1 MMLPAFID
9 GPIAPDA
16 DVTFPLDSV
25 ALQREYLEIIEA
37 LDGDAPSHALGDEY
51 LMQTNALLKGKP
63 MPWSFVPKVFSR
75 RDLGYLSWIA
85 QTTYRIMDKLTRAH
99 LSDAEVRSKFGF
111 SAELERL
118 TLSPV
123 GYACTIPIARVDIF
137 LNEETGAFHFC
148 ELNTDGSAGM
158 LATME
163 VTRANA
169 ATVAGSRFME
179 RHRTGMFDI
188 YSACAGTVLSCY
200 REAGGSSAS
209 PVIAAVDYRESVNW
223 QEMLEYRRVFSELGA
238 ELRFID
244 LRDLDYSDGVL
255 SGPDGPVDAVWRRI
269 VLSELDEKPC
279 QGVEAFKRCAAE
291 GKVPMIG
298 GFKTWPCATKTV
310 FAVLHDPVME
320 RHLDAEEI
328 AFVKEHVPATYML
341 DCDSDLS
348 RFRDR
353 SLWIAKPRDGYNG
366 AGVRAGSECTA
377 GEWEAV
383 LREMASTGGTVQTYV
398 PQYETPNVD
407 GRSASA
413 AVPLAPHSNMEGLYL
428 FGGRFGGVFT
438 RCGTSAVIGAETGR
452 LNMGCLVVD

>member
-51 LMQTNALLKGKP
+51 LMQTNALLKGRP

-85 QTTYRIMDKLTRAH
+85 QTTYRIMDKLTRAY

-320 RHLDAEEI
+320 RYLDDGEI
-328 AFVKEHVPATYML
+328 SFVKEHVPATYML
-341 DCDSDLS
+341 DADSDLS
-348 RFRDR
+348 RFRER

>member
-1 MMLPAFID
+1 MMLPAYID

-51 LMQTNALLKGKP
+51 LMQTNALLKGRP

-85 QTTYRIMDKLTRAH
+85 QTTYRIMDKLTRAY

-223 QEMLEYRRVFSELGA
+223 QEMLEYRHVFSELGA

-244 LRDLDYSDGVL
+244 LRDLDYSGGVL

-366 AGVRAGSECTA
+366 AGVRAGSDCTA
-377 GEWEAV
+377 GEWDVV

>member
-51 LMQTNALLKGKP
+51 LMQTNALLKGGP

-85 QTTYRIMDKLTRAH
+85 QTTYRIMDKLTRAY

-111 SAELERL
+111 SSELERL

-179 RHRTGMFDI
+179 RHRAGMFDI

-223 QEMLEYRRVFSELGA
+223 QEMLEYRRVFSRLGA

-269 VLSELDEKPC
+269 VLSELEEKPC

-320 RHLDAEEI
+320 RYLDAEEI
-328 AFVKEHVPATYML
+328 AFVNEHVPATYML

-377 GEWEAV
+377 GEWDAV

>member
-1 MMLPAFID
+1 MMLPAYID

-37 LDGDAPSHALGDEY
+37 LDGDVPSHALGDEY
-51 LMQTNALLKGKP
+51 LMQTNALLKGRP

-85 QTTYRIMDKLTRAH
+85 QTTYRIMDKLTRAY

-179 RHRTGMFDI
+179 RHHTGMFDI

-320 RHLDAEEI
+320 RYLDAEEI

-341 DCDSDLS
+341 DRDSDLS

-377 GEWEAV
+377 GEWDAV

>member
-85 QTTYRIMDKLTRAH
+85 QATYRIMDKLTRAY

-111 SAELERL
+111 SSELERL

-341 DCDSDLS
+341 DRDSDLS

-377 GEWEAV
+377 GEWDAV

>member
-51 LMQTNALLKGKP
+51 LMQTNALLKGRP

-85 QTTYRIMDKLTRAH
+85 QTTYRIMDKLTRAY

-111 SAELERL
+111 SSELERL

-320 RHLDAEEI
+320 RYLDAEEI

>member
-85 QTTYRIMDKLTRAH
+85 QTTYRIMDKLTRAY

-111 SAELERL
+111 SSELERL

-244 LRDLDYSDGVL
+244 LRDLDYSGGVL

-377 GEWEAV
+377 GEWDVV

>member
-51 LMQTNALLKGKP
+51 LMQTNALLKGEP

-85 QTTYRIMDKLTRAH
+85 QTTYRIMDKLTRAY

-111 SAELERL
+111 SSELERL

-244 LRDLDYSDGVL
+244 LRDLDYSGGVL

-320 RHLDAEEI
+320 RYLDDGEI
-328 AFVKEHVPATYML
+328 SFVKEHVPATYML
-341 DCDSDLS
+341 DADSDLS
-348 RFRDR
+348 RFRDW

-377 GEWEAV
+377 GEWDVV
-383 LREMASTGGTVQTYV
+383 LREMAATGGTVQTYV

>member
-1 MMLPAFID
+1 MMLPAYID

-51 LMQTNALLKGKP
+51 LMQTNALLKGRP

-75 RDLGYLSWIA
+75 HDLGYLSWIA
-85 QTTYRIMDKLTRAH
+85 QTTYRIMDKLTRAY

-244 LRDLDYSDGVL
+244 LRDLDYSGGVL

-377 GEWEAV
+377 GEWDVV

>member
-85 QTTYRIMDKLTRAH
+85 QTTYRIMDKLTRAY

-111 SAELERL
+111 SSELERL

-320 RHLDAEEI
+320 RYLDAEEI

-341 DCDSDLS
+341 DFDSDLS

-377 GEWEAV
+377 GEWDAV

-407 GRSASA
+407 GRSTSA

>member
-85 QTTYRIMDKLTRAH
+85 QTTYRIMDKLTRAY

-111 SAELERL
+111 SSELERL

-320 RHLDAEEI
+320 RYLDAEEI

-341 DCDSDLS
+341 DRDSDLS

-377 GEWEAV
+377 GEWDAV

>member
-51 LMQTNALLKGKP
+51 LMQTNALLKGEP

-85 QTTYRIMDKLTRAH
+85 QTTYRIMDKLTRAY

-111 SAELERL
+111 SSELERL

-244 LRDLDYSDGVL
+244 LRDLDYSGGVL

-377 GEWEAV
+377 GEWDVV
-383 LREMASTGGTVQTYV
+383 LREMAATGGTVQTYV

>member
-1 MMLPAFID
+1 MMLPAYID

-51 LMQTNALLKGKP
+51 LMQTNALLKGRP

-75 RDLGYLSWIA
+75 RDLGYLSWVA
-85 QTTYRIMDKLTRAH
+85 QTTYRIMDKLTRAY

-377 GEWEAV
+377 GEWDAV

>member
-16 DVTFPLDSV
+16 EVTFPLDSV

-51 LMQTNALLKGKP
+51 LMQTNALLKGEP

-85 QTTYRIMDKLTRAH
+85 QTTYRIMDKLTRAY

-111 SAELERL
+111 SSELERL

-179 RHRTGMFDI
+179 RHRAAMFDI

-200 REAGGSSAS
+200 REAGGSSAK

-255 SGPDGPVDAVWRRI
+255 SGPDGPIDAVWRRI
-269 VLSELDEKPC
+269 VLSELEEKPC
-279 QGVEAFKRCAAE
+279 QGVEAFKQCAAE

-298 GFKTWPCATKTV
+298 GFRTWPCATKTV

-320 RHLDAEEI
+320 RYLDDGEI

-377 GEWEAV
+377 GEWDAV
-383 LREMASTGGTVQTYV
+383 LREMASSGGTVQTYV

-413 AVPLAPHSNMEGLYL
+413 AAPLAPHSNMEGLYL

>member
-51 LMQTNALLKGKP
+51 LMQTNALLKGEP

-85 QTTYRIMDKLTRAH
+85 QTTYRIMDKLTRAY

-111 SAELERL
+111 SSELERL

-123 GYACTIPIARVDIF
+123 GYACSIPIARVDIF

-200 REAGGSSAS
+200 CEAGGSSAS

-244 LRDLDYSDGVL
+244 LRDLDYSGGVL

-377 GEWEAV
+377 GEWDVV

>member
-9 GPIAPDA
+9 GQIAPDA
-16 DVTFPLDSV
+16 DVAFPLDSV

-51 LMQTNALLKGKP
+51 LMQTNALLKGEP

-85 QTTYRIMDKLTRAH
+85 QTTYRIMDKLTRAY

-111 SAELERL
+111 SSELERL
-118 TLSPV
+118 TMSPV

-169 ATVAGSRFME
+169 ATVSGSRFME
-179 RHRTGMFDI
+179 RYRTAMFDI

-200 REAGGSSAS
+200 REAGGSSAK

-269 VLSELDEKPC
+269 VLSELEEKPC

-320 RHLDAEEI
+320 RYLDDGEI
-328 AFVKEHVPATYML
+328 SFVKEHVPATYML
-341 DCDSDLS
+341 DADSDLS

-377 GEWEAV
+377 GEWDAV
-383 LREMASTGGTVQTYV
+383 LREMAATGGTVQTYV

>member
-1 MMLPAFID
+1 M
-9 GPIAPDA
+9 
-16 DVTFPLDSV
+16 
-25 ALQREYLEIIEA
+25 
-37 LDGDAPSHALGDEY
+37 
-51 LMQTNALLKGKP
+51 
-63 MPWSFVPKVFSR
+63 
-75 RDLGYLSWIA
+75 
-85 QTTYRIMDKLTRAH
+85 
-99 LSDAEVRSKFGF
+99 
-111 SAELERL
+111 
-118 TLSPV
+118 

-179 RHRTGMFDI
+179 RHHTGMFDI

-320 RHLDAEEI
+320 RYLDAEEI

-341 DCDSDLS
+341 DRDSDLS

-377 GEWEAV
+377 GEWDAV
-383 LREMASTGGTVQTYV
+383 LREMASTGGAVQTYV

>member
-320 RHLDAEEI
+320 RYLDAEET